1 MKRFFCF
8 ILMVHGLE
16 TVRGAL
22 TNVSLPFFLSGS
34 NASLVRSNFFGI
46 SIELSVVNTIIGENT
61 SSIPTQMENYLG
73 YIQNR
78 AQSPVRIRVGGNS
91 MDDSVFNS
99 TQAKMIVYTGEAV
112 SAHDQPVSYGPIFYD
127 VLADLAKNIGG
138 AEYLIGLSLL
148 LREENDTPLTVST
161 AEQKLTGY
169 LDAFLLGN
177 EPDLYG
183 AHARRQSNYSVQD
196 YFGEFTVVVQQLNNS
211 NQYGDLLPQ
220 AYLGGPTI
228 CCNWAL
234 ADILNQGY
242 LTNFGSDLKYI
253 NLQHY
258 PQNNCFGATVNVSY
272 YTSHYNVV
280 SLAKWQM
287 DGIGTA
293 KAADKPVLMGEF
305 NTASCGGFP
314 GISDTFAATL
324 WVIDYVLQLASV
336 GYDGAYIH
344 TRERGITYN
353 LFDPPASNDSSS
365 NWTTLPTYY
374 ALLPIAE
381 ALSPGWQNGSFVMDF
396 QLNNNSESSLL
407 AGYGIY
413 DGQTSAL
420 STMVFLNYADVGQD
434 GSVFSLP
441 SLGKNTIFT
450 RTLTAASL
458 SEKYN
463 ISWAGQTF
471 LGVGDGKMVRSGF
484 AQDQQVSCD
493 DTCDFIVPSP
503 GAVVVWLDT
512 STTSSPTTSHGFSWR
527 HAPSEM
533 FLHLSFISGL
543 LCGYLL
549 RT

>member
-8 ILMVHGLE
+8 ILMLHGLR
-16 TVRGAL
+16 TIRGAP
-22 TNVSLPFFLSGS
+22 TNVSLPSFLSGS

-46 SIELSVVNTIIGENT
+46 SIELSVVNTISDVFFLNDFALVLLIPPTVGENT

-78 AQSPVRIRVGGNS
+78 TQSPVRIRVGGNS
-91 MDDSVFNS
+91 MDDSIFNS
-99 TQAKMIVYTGEAV
+99 TQSKMIVYTGEAV
-112 SAHDQPVSYGPIFYD
+112 SAHDQPVSYGPILYD
-127 VLADLAKNIGG
+127 VLANLAKNIGG

-148 LREENDTPLTVST
+148 LREENNTPLTVST
-161 AEQKLTGY
+161 AQQKLAGY
-169 LDAFLLGN
+169 LGAFLLGN

-211 NQYGDLLPQ
+211 NQYGDLLPR

-228 CCNWAL
+228 C
-234 ADILNQGY
+234 
-242 LTNFGSDLKYI
+242 F
-253 NLQHY
+253 
-258 PQNNCFGATVNVSY
+258 
-272 YTSHYNVV
+272 V
-280 SLAKWQM
+280 SLAKWQK
-287 DGIGTA
+287 DGIGSA

-324 WVIDYVLQLASV
+324 WAIDYVLQLASV

-374 ALLPIAE
+374 ALLPVAE
-381 ALSPGWQNGSFVMDF
+381 ALSPGWQNGSLVMDF
-396 QLNNNSESSLL
+396 GLNNNSESSLL

-420 STMVFLNYADVGQD
+420 STMIFLNYADVGQD
-434 GSVFSLP
+434 GAMFSLP
-441 SLGKNTIFT
+441 SLGKNTMFT

-471 LGVGDGKMVRSGF
+471 LGVGDGKMVQSGF

-493 DTCDFIVPSP
+493 DTCDFVVPSP

-512 STTSSPTTSHGFSWR
+512 SAASSSPTTSHGFSWR
-527 HAPSEM
+527 HAPSEVFM
-533 FLHLSFISGL
+533 HLSFISG
-543 LCGYLL
+543 GYLL
-549 RT
+549 QT